1 MDLCGHFC
9 FSCCRLWL
17 VKLLSGLAVLACGPF
32 LLLLISWELHA
43 LSALFMYLLKRLL
56 TCIDIF
62 WSSYTVISSS
72 LCFLRPLVQD
82 LEHTRQNQSHGVLC
96 CVLVHSEE
104 GVTLST
110 SCGGVSYLVFFGT
123 GNRNQFWCFL
133 EETQVSCRIQG
144 QGCMWA
150 QVPSSCRSWVY
161 LSASFFSLL
170 TLVSCISYSTWRNMA
185 ASCFWI
191 LPVTVLDG

>member
-1 MDLCGHFC
+1 
-9 FSCCRLWL
+9 
-17 VKLLSGLAVLACGPF
+17 
-32 LLLLISWELHA
+32 
-43 LSALFMYLLKRLL
+43 MYLLKRLL

-62 WSSYTVISSS
+62 CSSYAVISSS

-123 GNRNQFWCFL
+123 GNRNQLWCFL
-133 EETQVSCRIQG
+133 EEPQVSCRILG

-150 QVPSSCRSWVY
+150 QVPSSCCSWVY

-170 TLVSCISYSTWRNMA
+170 TLASCISYLLHMEEHGCQLLLNFTCYSSR
-185 ASCFWI
+185 WI
-191 LPVTVLDG
+191 RRD